1 MMDSGLRRD
10 AVKGVGWAFF
20 SSVSVR
26 LLQIVTT
33 LTLAKLLVPADFGV
47 FALCSLVIQA
57 IAIFRDMGF
66 SQVLIYR
73 QGSIGKLANTVFVLN
88 LAFSL
93 VLAIFL
99 FASAGLV
106 GKLLSTSQII
116 WPLRVMSA
124 TLLVSGLANVPL
136 ALLDKQL
143 KFKIRAIPE
152 VAGAFTYAAV
162 SIILAAI
169 HPSSWSL
176 VIGWMSMVAATT
188 IAAWLVTSWR
198 PSMEFDWGEARV
210 IAGYGKHLM
219 AASLLGFAF
228 FQIDNASVGKWLGV
242 TALGFYSMAFTVCN
256 IPATNMAHVVNRVMF
271 PTYSR
276 LQNDLEGMR
285 KVYLSTIKYISMAS
299 FPSAIGLFVLSDPI
313 IRTFY
318 HDKWIPAI
326 PLFHVLAFYGLA
338 RSIGATP
345 GAVFMSQG
353 KPDLVRRVSMINLL
367 IAGSLVYPVVKHFG
381 TIGVAVLFTS
391 AYLVGTL
398 YALGKVQRLLGMGVL
413 GCLKAVRVS
422 LAASVIAG
430 LAAWLP
436 SSMANWQ
443 AVALGGL
450 AMGVVYG
457 GSVHLLD
464 RSAFKEM
471 KALLS
476 KSRGSA

>member
-1 MMDSGLRRD
+1 MMQDQLKRD

-26 LLQIVTT
+26 MLQIIAT
-33 LTLAKLLVPADFGV
+33 LTLAKLLFPADFGV
-47 FALCSLVIQA
+47 FALASFVIQSFT
-57 IAIFRDMGF
+57 IFRDMGF
-66 SQVLIYR
+66 AQALIYR
-73 QGSIGKLANTVFVLN
+73 QGPIDRLANTVFVLN

-93 VLAIFL
+93 MLSILL
-99 FASAGLV
+99 FSTAGLLSR
-106 GKLLSTSQII
+106 LLSTPQIL
-116 WPLRVMSA
+116 WPLRAMSGA
-124 TLLVSGLANVPL
+124 LLISGLANVPL

-162 SIILAAI
+162 SIILAVI
-169 HPSSWSL
+169 HPGAWSL
-176 VIGWMSMVAATT
+176 IIGWIAMTVATT
-188 IAAWLVTSWR
+188 IAAWMVTPWR
-198 PSMEFDWGEARV
+198 PAWEFDRGEARV
-210 IAGYGKHLM
+210 IIGYGKHLM

-276 LQNDLEGMR
+276 LQDDLAELR

-299 FPSAIGLFVLSDPI
+299 FPTAIGLFVLAGPI
-313 IRTFY
+313 IKAFY

-338 RSIGATP
+338 RSMGATP
-345 GAVFMSQG
+345 GAVFMSLG
-353 KPDLVRRVSMINLL
+353 KPNLVRRVTTLQFT
-367 IAGSLVYPVVKHFG
+367 IAAALVYPVVKHFG
-381 TIGVAVLFTS
+381 TIGVAVLFGS
-391 AYLVGTL
+391 AYFIGMS
-398 YALGKVQRLLGMGVL
+398 YSFWMVQRLLGMGIL
-413 GCLKAVRVS
+413 ACVRSVRTS
-422 LAASVIAG
+422 LLAAAIAG
-430 LAAWLP
+430 LAAWFP
-436 SSMANWQ
+436 SSLENWQ
-443 AVALGGL
+443 AVVLGGM

-457 GSVHLLD
+457 GCVHLLD

-471 KALLS
+471 RVLL
-476 KSRGSA
+476 RGRHD